1 MGRIKIGSRVSTE
14 AWRFDQNCEKESDR
28 WSFKHFGVDWRDAR
42 AFGVVV
48 GRSSQKFLI
57 KWDIDGDETGFETES
72 LHKEPDVGS
81 NKETLTGMF
90 FSFYALFQSY
100 FKETNT

>member
-14 AWRFDQNCEKESDR
+14 AWRFDQNCEKESDL

-48 GRSSQKFLI
+48 GRISQKFLI
-57 KWDIDGDETGFETES
+57 KWDIDGDLTGFETES
-72 LHKEPDVGS
+72 VHKEPDVGS

-90 FSFYALFQSY
+90 FFLLCTLSKLFQG
-100 FKETNT
+100 N